1 MKNSINNFQI
11 FYRVNTRGWFHRF
24 MILSLISVMLLA
36 DSTLLADEIKVVFPN
51 QPQRREVLRT
61 FYRGHIEYVNT
72 RELASIF
79 GVNIYENDS
88 VQKQVLYF
96 RGGDIKITAFSS
108 FVVINDQAYQMPAP
122 SYFDGTDYYLPARSL
137 FSILSD
143 TILSGA
149 RFDESRRV
157 FTGPSSTSGYNIHS
171 ASVESKRN
179 GTLIRIGT
187 SRKFDM
193 KNVYRDITDNGWLVV
208 QIPGGI
214 VDSVGIA
221 RLHPSGII
229 RSASGRQL
237 KQSAEL
243 RFKLTERVPLPEV
256 YQLDNGQEFHV
267 ALRNPAKRNGDRT
280 DEMREQW
287 YMNTIVIDP
296 GHGGKDSGTIGRSGL
311 MEKTIALDVGLR
323 LGKLIKRKTSMKVV
337 YTRDE
342 DVFIPLYQRTKIANE
357 ANGKIFISIHV
368 NGVKNRNAH
377 GFETWLLA
385 PANTE
390 EAIALAQQE
399 NSVIAMEESK
409 SHYQEFSSIGL
420 ILSTMAQSAWLK
432 ESEQLAA
439 TIQEKLNGRIDGPD
453 RGVKQADFY
462 VLIGATMPNVLV
474 EIGFITNRIE
484 EKKLAQSEYRQ
495 KIAEGVFE
503 AITEFKKEQEEAML
517 AGK

>member
-1 MKNSINNFQI
+1 MQNSINDFQI
-11 FYRVNTRGWFHRF
+11 LSGLNARRWLHRF
-24 MILSLISVMLLA
+24 VALMLVSVMLSSDA
-36 DSTLLADEIKVVFPN
+36 SLLADEIRVVFPN
-51 QPQRREVLRT
+51 QPQRGAVLNT
-61 FYRGHIEYVNT
+61 FYRGRIEYVNT

-79 GVNIYENDS
+79 GVSIYENDS

-96 RGGDIKITAFSS
+96 RDGDIKITAFSS
-108 FVVINDQAYQMPAP
+108 FVVINDKAYQMPAP

-137 FSILSD
+137 FSILSS

-149 RFDESRRV
+149 RFVESRREFV
-157 FTGPSSTSGYNIHS
+157 GPSSTAGYNIHS
-171 ASVESKRN
+171 AKVESKRN

-187 SRKFDM
+187 SRKFDI
-193 KNVYRDITDNGWLVV
+193 KNVSRDITDNGWLVV

-214 VDSVGIA
+214 VDSIGILQMA
-221 RLHPSGII
+221 PSGII
-229 RSASGRQL
+229 RSADSRQH
-237 KQSAEL
+237 KNSAEL
-243 RFKLTERVPLPEV
+243 RFRLTERVPLPEV
-256 YQLDNGQEFHV
+256 YQIDSGQEFHV
-267 ALRNPAKRNGDRT
+267 ALRNPPKRSGDRT

-311 MEKTIALDVGLR
+311 MEKTIALDVALR
-323 LGKLIKRKTSMKVV
+323 LGKLIKRKSNIKVV

-342 DVFIPLYQRTKIANE
+342 DVFVPLYQRTKIANQ

-377 GFETWLLA
+377 GYETWLLA
-385 PANTE
+385 PAKTE

-399 NSVIAMEESK
+399 NSVIALEESK

-420 ILSTMAQSAWLK
+420 ILSTMAQSAWMK
-432 ESEQLAA
+432 ESEQLAG
-439 TIQEKLNGRIDGPD
+439 TIQRKLNGRIDGPN

-503 AITEFKKEQEEAML
+503 AIIEFKKEREEAML

>member
-1 MKNSINNFQI
+1 MQNTNNNFQNLSI
-11 FYRVNTRGWFHRF
+11 ANARGWLHRF
-24 MILSLISVMLLA
+24 AALSLMIVMLV
-36 DSTLLADEIKVVFPN
+36 STSPLLADEIRVVFPG
-51 QPQRREVLRT
+51 QPKRHEVLST
-61 FYRGHIEYVNT
+61 FYRGRIEYLNT

-79 GVNIYENDS
+79 GVNIYENES

-96 RGGDIKITAFSS
+96 RNGDIKITAFSS
-108 FVVINDQAYQMPAP
+108 FVVINDLAYQMPAP

-137 FSILSD
+137 FSILAN
-143 TILSGA
+143 TILPGA

-157 FTGPSSTSGYNIHS
+157 FVGPSSTSGFNIHS
-171 ASVESKRN
+171 ATVESKRN
-179 GTLIRIGT
+179 GTLIRIST
-187 SRKFDM
+187 SRKFDV
-193 KNVYRDITDNGWLVV
+193 KNVYRDITNNGWLVV

-214 VDSVGIA
+214 IDTVGISQLA
-221 RLHPSGII
+221 PRGII
-229 RSASGRQL
+229 RSAMGRQL
-237 KQSAEL
+237 KNSAEL
-243 RFKLTERVPLPEV
+243 RFKLTEQVPLPEV
-256 YQLDNGQEFHV
+256 YQLDNGQEFHI
-267 ALRNPAKRNGDRT
+267 ALRNPPKRKGDRS

-311 MEKTIALDVGLR
+311 MEKTIALDVALR
-323 LGKLIKRKTSMKVV
+323 LGKLIRRKTNMKIV

-342 DVFIPLYQRTKIANE
+342 DIFVPLFQRTKIANE

-368 NGVKNRNAH
+368 NGVKGRSAH

-385 PANTE
+385 PAKTE

-399 NSVIAMEESK
+399 NSVIALEESR
-409 SHYQEFSSIGL
+409 SHYKEFNSIGL

-439 TIQEKLNGRIDGPD
+439 TIQEQLNKRIDGPN

-462 VLIGATMPNVLV
+462 VLIGAAMPNVLV
-474 EIGFITNRIE
+474 EIGFITNRLE

-495 KIAEGVFE
+495 KVAEGIFE
-503 AITEFKKEQEEAML
+503 AIVEFKKEQEEAMV